1 MTKVS
6 CHAECCCVGLW
17 GEHCIGAACEKLNTC
32 KSLLDTRS
40 FARALEETQHF
51 KFLSRRV
58 LSSWPLGGKV
68 YRGGYTMFK
77 SLKAVLDTAHTN
89 YTGAYLPAIP
99 QTHPPADE
107 LELTKKLENNVSHQV
122 LWRWLLGGTVYR
134 G

>member
-1 MTKVS
+1 
-6 CHAECCCVGLW
+6 
-17 GEHCIGAACEKLNTC
+17 
-32 KSLLDTRS
+32 
-40 FARALEETQHF
+40 
-51 KFLSRRV
+51 
-58 LSSWPLGGKV
+58 
-68 YRGGYTMFK
+68 MFK